1 MLSSTSIFFSGTRHF
16 LPLLRR
22 HSQPQRSTDLISTL
36 HVTMKIKM
44 GNKKIIRAQLS
55 VDEAH
60 VHCLSN
66 GKRERRGKISMM
78 GFWQVASTL
87 HTSVDKI
94 LEQSPSKLL
103 GKLLY
108 FRFILFSR
116 QCLSIFFIKKKAVT
130 NIILMRPNRG

>member
-1 MLSSTSIFFSGTRHF
+1 M
-16 LPLLRR
+16 
-22 HSQPQRSTDLISTL
+22 
-36 HVTMKIKM
+36 
-44 GNKKIIRAQLS
+44 RAQLS

-60 VHCLSN
+60 VHCLTN

-108 FRFILFSR
+108 FRFILFLNEIGS
-116 QCLSIFFIKKKAVT
+116 FFGT
-130 NIILMRPNRG
+130 NKFS